1 MPACSGGATPSSA
14 CLCIGGGY
22 SVPAGT
28 YRGKQIPGIGEWI
41 MHDAKIPAAEYK
53 E

>member
-1 MPACSGGATPSSA
+1 MQWRRDAKFGMFVHW
-14 CLCIGGGY
+14 GGY